1 MPSALRALFVC
12 CLILAPGIVGAEPE
26 TKEQK
31 VGILS
36 AEANMSALLLD
47 LQIQNGSWSEAVATS
62 NKGNADLDKRL
73 DPALA
78 AAKGHPD
85 LIKAIKAIKEFYI
98 AAKGYFDGAMGG
110 SGTPA
115 IVAAAQA
122 ARLKSELDAKSTALD
137 LEIKTAHLKG
147 K

>member
-85 LIKAIKAIKEFYI
+85 LIKAIKEFYI